1 VGNREQETK
10 DGSWEGGKVR
20 VSTDRRIKRAVF
32 VTPLGWVGVAASERG
47 ICMVVLPKKN
57 KKEVE
62 QEFAEFS
69 NEGGECRNSNYPRS
83 LFFTGRDLGVSP
95 LAKGGERVVDR
106 ILAKALKLLKRYF
119 SGARVSFDLPLDM
132 RYYTAFQQAVWKATA
147 EISHGETQSY
157 AWIAKRVKN
166 PKATRAV
173 GQAMGANPIPIIVP
187 CHRVIS
193 SAGKLGGFSAGVGM
207 KKKLLELEKK
217 KNINHRAHRGKLK
230 QHDSLC

>member
-1 VGNREQETK
+1 MNS
-10 DGSWEGGKVR
+10 DC
-20 VSTDRRIKRAVF
+20 RIKKAIF

-47 ICMVVLPKKN
+47 IRRVVLPKKDRV
-57 KKEVE
+57 EVE

-69 NEGGECRNSNYPRS
+69 SAGDECENANHPQSPFFIGGGLEVP
-83 LFFTGRDLGVSP
+83 P
-95 LAKGGERVVDR
+95 LAKGSVER
-106 ILAKALKLLKRYF
+106 ILAEALKLLKMYF

-132 RYYTAFQQAVWKATA
+132 RYYTCFQQAVWKTTA
-147 EISHGETQSY
+147 EISYGETQSY

-166 PKATRAV
+166 PKAARAV

-207 KKKLLELEKK
+207 KKQLLELETKAK
-217 KNINHRAHRGKLK
+217 DRH
-230 QHDSLC
+230 